1 MALSHWNLSGAN
13 FRPMNACTQTRSAAP
28 LNSIQIFRLRQCEG
42 NTSRPN
48 KNVSI
53 LQQTNVINL
62 TFNDVPVCEERPT
75 FMEFTPN
82 KSLAVI
88 KKKIV
93 FVVSNP
99 TRSVFQGIYHVIRN
113 VNATKNIMIES

>member
-1 MALSHWNLSGAN
+1 MTLSHWNLSGAN

-42 NTSRPN
+42 NTGRPN

-62 TFNDVPVCEERPT
+62 SFNDVPVCEERPT

-88 KKKIV
+88 KKKLCSWFQIPHDQSSKV
-93 FVVSNP
+93 F
-99 TRSVFQGIYHVIRN
+99 
-113 VNATKNIMIES
+113 IMSSAMSTQQKM